1 MMGMTFGSSL
11 SRRERQIMDILY
23 QRGRAAAAEVMD
35 ALPGSPSN
43 SAVRMLLRILEEKGH
58 VRHIR
63 EGTRYVYLPVQPRQ
77 SAARSVLKQ
86 VLQTFFGGSVEKAVA
101 TLLSAP
107 DARLSEA
114 ELDRLAALIARAKE
128 GSP

>member
-1 MMGMTFGSSL
+1 MGMTFGSSL
-11 SRRERQIMDILY
+11 SRRERQIMEFLY
-23 QRGRAAAAEVMD
+23 QRGRATAADVGA
-35 ALPGSPSN
+35 ALPGSPGN

-58 VRHIR
+58 VRHVR

-77 SAARSVLKQ
+77 SAARSVLRQ

-107 DARLSEA
+107 DARLSEE
-114 ELDRLAALIARAKE
+114 ELDRLADLIARAKA
-128 GSP
+128 GTP